1 MEFIIKIENQNV
13 NGVDYTAEQFLQG
26 LEQVVSDYNERTG
39 EENLTNAEWLQWAHY
54 QNLAAWF
61 EYSDSASFGFGD
73 KLGT

>member
-26 LEQVVSDYNERTG
+26 LEQVVRDYNERTG
-39 EENLTNAEWLQWAHY
+39 ENLTNAEWLQWAHY

-61 EYSDSASFGFGD
+61 KYSDRTNTSGGI
-73 KLGT
+73 